1 MGRLPRGVVWT
12 LLLSILIGQSVA
24 QGDFGPPDSYDLD
37 LGSTPADIVFV
48 VDTSGFSNSTES
60 LNQEVAVKGFLTGF
74 LENAD
79 INSGNVKVAMV
90 TYSTHPKVIFDLNKY
105 STKTDMEDA
114 VFLAD
119 FEEEEPRERNLAD
132 ALSLVRTKILV
143 RDRRDAP
150 NFVLLLMSGK
160 SDRNS
165 VRTLQEADG
174 LKFARANIFGIGI
187 SLDDD
192 DAEEMFEVSSKP
204 TMENTFL
211 ISSVYELE
219 MLRELVFMQ
228 IFARAEQAF
237 KAPAAGS
244 ETLDLAFLLHYSNS
258 VSREDFQRILD
269 FMKNILQ
276 YSDID
281 DDKLRV
287 GAVVFRKRGI
297 PLFDF
302 NNYYS
307 QEEVFGGI
315 DQINYNYRSKT
326 SSIAS
331 GFDTVRTS
339 LFTRT
344 GGEREPAPNLV
355 ILITDSNA
363 DTDVDQ
369 TITAVERMKA
379 DGAAVYVVG
388 INVTYPEELLSIASN
403 PSYNVLVKDASEL
416 EGHDEQFHNDFV
428 ALRAKGFPVVIPAL
442 ESSTSGT
449 FADTTP
455 VSTQN
460 SDEAEIVFLVHAS
473 KKTTTKD
480 FKNNLIQY
488 IIGIIQRADTTK
500 NKFGVVMYGDSPEVV
515 LKLTSFP
522 KAKLV
527 KKALKKIKPN
537 KRSKRADLL
546 KALSFVR
553 EQVFNGDDPNLP
565 NGIVLIRDQKSKRVD
580 DNHLGT
586 ELSLLEASGTNLFQI
601 GIGQQVENDKE
612 SELVTNTFGDD
623 SVTNVGSY
631 GELSNSPEVVKLL
644 SRKIRSFH
652 QEEIDLIIAVHTQ
665 HNTALK
671 NVKKHIQV
679 LLKDILS
686 AVDINSGAVQV
697 SIVTFGAKTKV
708 HFPLNAFNKDKK
720 LMKAFK
726 KIKRKEYRS
735 KGSDLMTLLTTLES
749 DVLTPHSGDRQGVEN
764 LILVITDS
772 ASSSDLNM
780 LKQKAEEM
788 KKGNTIF
795 AIGVDSA
802 NEDELKALASSP
814 ENEFFYNGKKYD
826 DLTKSPELREQMIRN
841 VKIFESLTVPATT
854 KPKKTTPKPKV
865 TKADTTTTTPSFTT
879 TTRSI
884 EIETTRMTTRQRLF
898 TTTTT
903 PVGPSRFYVPL
914 SVSEVAD
921 IVLLV
926 HLSPR
931 ITEMEFI
938 TVQEFLKSLVSRA
951 DIANGK
957 AQIGLVFYGA
967 DPEII
972 FHINQYNDIALMQK
986 SIDGMR
992 ADLRSYTSDASTAI
1006 ASAKQMLSPYF
1017 NRRDDVPAA
1026 MIFIADDPANTNFDV
1041 MRDERDRAIE
1051 DEIRILT
1058 VGIGVSDKSKLESLA
1073 SDPDFIMNYDNVWML
1088 NDAENDLTEKIFAFQ
1103 NDGVTEDKLFEET
1116 TLAAKTTTPAD
1127 TTVSEGIIT
1136 KSDGI
1141 VLELPSS
1148 LVDPNKC
1155 SLGNSD
1161 LVIILD
1167 ASTSV
1172 TQQNYDKMLQ
1182 FTKDLLQNADID
1194 SGAVR
1199 VGILIYSTEVQVI
1212 FNLNEYSRKADVFA
1226 AIDKIPYIYGST
1238 NTADALQTMHAQMF
1252 TPRNGDRPNVPNTGI
1267 IITDGVSN
1275 INSRRTISEA
1285 DDARTA
1291 GIHVYAI
1298 GIGLT
1303 DTRELDG
1310 IANTPKT
1317 ENSFNVQTF
1326 DELVGLDR
1334 KIFSALCP
1342 EKAVTVPVTTPKPK
1356 SSCGLSSVDVVII
1369 IDAST
1374 SVTEPN
1380 FKLMLEFCKDI
1391 VKGADIDSGSVRVG
1405 VLIYSTEVEIQ
1416 FHLNRYSTN
1425 AQVIDAI
1432 DKIPYIYGSTNTADA
1447 LLTMHQTM
1455 FTPAN
1460 GDRQGVE
1467 NVAIVLTDG
1476 VSNINSRRT
1485 IKEAVTARSKDIEVY
1500 VIGISLTDTREV
1512 EGMAS
1517 EPKDKYLYN
1526 VRRFEEL
1533 QGLEEDIFGAGEG
1546 GDCATPAPA
1555 TPAPATLAPKT
1566 ECGLSKVDAVIILD
1580 ASTSVTE
1587 PNFKK
1592 MLSFCKEIV
1601 DKAAID
1607 SGSVRIGVLIYSTEV
1622 EIEFH
1627 LNKYTN
1633 TADIKAAIDRIPYIY
1648 GSTNSAD
1655 ALKTMHEVMFTARN
1669 GDRPDV
1675 DNIAFMITDGISNIN
1690 GRRTIPE
1697 AENAQGKD
1705 IRVYAIGIGLTDT
1718 RELEGMASEPKS
1730 ENMFNVREFD
1740 ELTGLIDTIFGG
1752 AEECALSEPPVANA
1766 GPDVTR
1772 RYPSGTITL
1781 DGRRSSDDNGI
1792 VTYTWSQGGRDLFTG
1807 ATFDLYDLREGEYE
1821 YNLTV
1826 VDEDGQSDSDTVR
1839 VIIEAEDFPPN
1850 ANAGDDVTI
1859 QLPVNSV
1866 RLDGRY
1872 SSDDVAVV
1880 QYMWK
1885 LTNGQPGVSFEGDD
1899 SATPMVDNL
1908 EEGEYT
1914 FTLTV
1919 ADALGQT
1926 DDDTVN
1932 VYVKAQ
1938 DFPPKAN
1945 AGDDVTIQLPVDS
1958 VLLDG
1963 RKSSD
1968 DIAIVQYMWKLTNG
1982 QPGVSLEGDESARLM
1997 VEDLEEGEYTF
2008 TLTVTDALGQTDDDT
2023 VNVYVKAQDFPPK
2036 ANAGD
2041 DVTIQL
2047 PVDSVLLD
2055 GRQSSDDIAVVKYS
2069 WKLTTGPQSV
2079 SLEGQD
2085 SPRLMVEGLEEG
2097 EYAFTLTVSD
2107 VLGQTDDDTVNV
2119 YVKGQDFPPRADAGE
2134 DITIKFPK
2142 DNVELDGTRSS
2153 DDIKVVRYSWALSGG
2168 EPGNVRLGDVDAST
2182 LRAEFAQPGSYTFNL
2197 TVYDGAGQMDQD
2209 SVNVVVEEADIP
2221 PVANAGNDVTIQLP
2235 LDYVTLDGTQS
2246 SDDGKIVSYNWVLTD
2261 GASSDVDIIG
2271 NGTPIPA
2278 ITNLKQGN
2286 YTFSLEVTDDVG
2298 LKDKDSVEI
2307 VVKAPDNPPVADAGR
2322 DVSIQL
2328 PVDTVTLDG
2337 SRSSDDIRIVQYLWT
2352 LVSGAPGVQT
2362 TGDTSSKLLVEGLA
2376 EGDYTFALSVFDAL
2390 GQADEDEV
2398 TISVRAGNQPPK
2410 ADAGED
2416 VEIQLPVNE
2425 VTLDGRRSTDDV
2437 RIARYRWRIRE
2448 GDENAVVMDGD
2459 RSAVLQLSNLTE
2471 GTYGFSLTVADNEGE
2486 RDTDYV
2492 NVVVKPEPTPTCGFA
2507 STDLVFVV
2515 DASTSV
2521 TEANFKK
2528 QLAFMKNIV
2537 NYADIDSGSVRVGAL
2552 IYSTEVEV
2560 QFYLNQYSTKND
2572 VIAAIDKIP
2581 YIYGSTN
2588 TADGLQVMRD
2598 ELFSFRNGDRD
2609 DAPNIAMVITD
2620 GVSNING
2627 RRTIPEAI
2635 TTRDLGIKIF
2645 AVGIGLTD
2653 TRELEGIASIPSSDN
2668 AFAVSDFDELVGLE
2682 QKIFTSICDKPSTT
2696 PPTTPTT
2703 TTTTQ
2708 ATPTTTSGCGLAKTD
2723 LVFIL
2728 DASTS
2733 VTDANFQKM
2742 RDFLKEF
2749 LSNADID
2756 SGSVRVGVNIYS
2768 TDVQVEFHLNRYTKA
2783 ADVMSAID
2791 NIPYIYGSTNT
2802 ADALQSMANVMFTPQ
2817 NGDRPDAPNVC
2828 ILLTDGVSNINSRR
2842 TIPEAE
2848 RARAKNVHLYVIGIG
2863 LTDTREVT
2871 AIATP
2876 PASKNLFSVNSFDE
2890 LKGLHKTILNT
2901 ATCKDEI
2908 SEPPVADAGSDRTI
2922 QLPLNSIT
2930 LSGDGSRD
2938 DVGIVRYEWSQLSG
2952 PRVNVR
2958 DTNDPMLSV
2967 DRLTEGVYEFELNV
2981 TDVDGQSDTDTV
2993 VITVLPEPDLP
3004 PRADAGPDKQ
3014 VKLPNDRVT
3023 LSGRGSSDDKRITRW
3038 VWRLV
3043 NGNARGVTMSGQNTD
3058 TLDLSRL
3065 QEGTYTFGLTVYDA
3079 KGQMDE
3085 DEVTI
3090 TVAAAPDA
3098 PPVANAGQDYTI
3110 QLPDDSVT
3118 LDGSRSSDDVRVITY
3133 RWKMTQGYPGSVRMS
3148 GERTPRLNVNGLSEG
3163 EYVFTLTVT
3172 DGKEQLD
3179 EDEARVIV
3187 KKAPRVEGYDVIFVL
3202 DSSVTPEH
3210 FRWMNNYARAVVREM
3225 SIDDGEFRVG
3235 YLIYSNSAYRQ
3246 FDLQDYGTRSD
3257 VLSAIDK
3264 VGYRPGT
3271 KNTAAALK
3279 YARKQMF
3286 TPSKGDREYA
3296 KNYLILLTGDNP
3308 SDDPFGAATEAC
3320 QLQAE
3325 GVGMFGVGFGDFSNR
3340 DELTAYSSVPNDE
3353 YQSVMR
3359 QESDQSE
3366 APGLMLYNL
3375 KNRTP
3380 RPSACPVVV
3389 TTPYNGDCFAS
3400 GDIVFIL
3407 DSSGSVGQDNFYRVL
3422 NFTYSTIDGLDIDSG
3437 HFRVGVTTFSDS
3449 SRLDFNLN
3457 DFSNKQDIH
3466 DALTQVRYMYGNTH
3480 TAHALRRARL
3490 EMFQLAAG
3498 DRPDVP
3504 NVIVIITDGQSNI
3517 NHEMTIPE
3525 ARHLKAAGVT
3535 IITLA
3540 VGFTSE
3546 TSELVGLTSPPI
3558 SENLVYTEDY
3568 ESLSKVKDKLIE
3580 PLCHDSNMCRSSPC
3594 QNGGVCMD
3602 GIRSYICICPD
3613 DFFGDTCSKHCGEP
3627 SDVVIVLDSSNTVGE
3642 YNFGR
3647 LKEYSEH
3654 LVREMNKDSCD
3665 VNIGFMKYSSNAMVQ
3680 VHLGTYDDTETNVRA
3695 VEQISYSRGRANM
3708 AAAFRSLRT
3717 EMFNGRGGDRPGAR
3731 NIAYFLTDGTN
3742 DAESEMAES
3751 EAEQAISSGIR
3762 IVPIGINLRERFEL
3776 DNIAE
3781 KQNLNVIEIN
3791 DEPALIENTDVILRP
3806 LYEGSNDYCAENP
3819 CSNGGQCVNEPF
3831 GYSCECDIG
3840 YTGDTCTQRCSAK
3853 GDVVFAV
3860 DTSRYVTRKELKSI
3874 RRFLRSVVK
3883 RLKFNKNEFSVG
3895 MVQFTDW
3902 AQVSLT
3908 LSQGKSKKAVRK
3920 SIAGLRVHGGDPQPS
3935 IALAKA
3941 KYRIFDAY
3949 GEDKD
3954 RPNYLILIT
3963 KSMRGEEDILT
3974 EANKLKLEGTRILGV
3989 GLGLTA
3995 NEREYLE
4002 SSVSIPFRETAM
4014 FADDRKEMDDLADR
4028 VVEYMCDDENLCA
4041 ENPCRNGGVCQRL
4054 GGDFYCDCGVGYA
4067 GRYCENTCNA
4077 RADIVFLLDSSGSI
4091 GHKDFRRVKKFVHN
4105 MVSDLQIGKDA
4116 SRIGLATYSSKSRHG
4131 FFMSKYD
4138 DLFKLQNAIAGISY
4152 EYGNSNAAEGL
4163 RLVREHYFNGRNG
4176 DRSDIQDFLV
4186 VITDGVSNVQPDQT
4200 LIEANLIKE
4209 KGVHVYAVGIGEF
4222 DPAELNEIASKP
4234 ASENA
4239 YILSDYSGLDNI
4251 SNSIIKQTC
4260 RDPSVCDENPC
4271 RNGGVCVP
4279 GINGLFCE
4287 CRRGYRGVHCEE
4299 SCVSVKDIFFLLDSS
4314 DSVGTQNFEQAKK
4327 FINNIIEEFS
4337 SKDSFNRFSLL
4348 TYSDE
4353 VQIVFSLG
4361 RYNSLNII
4369 QNAVK
4374 YARYRPGNT
4383 NTASALRVVDEL
4395 STEDLGDRYDAEN
4408 IVFVIT
4414 DGTGNVNEDDTIAA
4428 ADNIKNKGA
4437 RVITVGINMDDPS
4450 EVESMASSKRDS
4462 FKINKYDDLEG
4473 VLEEVV
4479 QNTCKNGNVIEKK

>member
-1932 VYVKAQ
+1932 VY
-1938 DFPPKAN
+1938 
-1945 AGDDVTIQLPVDS
+1945 
-1958 VLLDG
+1958 
-1963 RKSSD
+1963 
-1968 DIAIVQYMWKLTNG
+1968 
-1982 QPGVSLEGDESARLM
+1982 
-1997 VEDLEEGEYTF
+1997 
-2008 TLTVTDALGQTDDDT
+2008 
-2023 VNVYVKAQDFPPK
+2023 
-2036 ANAGD
+2036 
-2041 DVTIQL
+2041 
-2047 PVDSVLLD
+2047 
-2055 GRQSSDDIAVVKYS
+2055 
-2069 WKLTTGPQSV
+2069 
-2079 SLEGQD
+2079 
-2085 SPRLMVEGLEEG
+2085 
-2097 EYAFTLTVSD
+2097 
-2107 VLGQTDDDTVNV
+2107 
-2119 YVKGQDFPPRADAGE
+2119 
-2134 DITIKFPK
+2134 
-2142 DNVELDGTRSS
+2142 
-2153 DDIKVVRYSWALSGG
+2153 
-2168 EPGNVRLGDVDAST
+2168 
-2182 LRAEFAQPGSYTFNL
+2182 
-2197 TVYDGAGQMDQD
+2197 
-2209 SVNVVVEEADIP
+2209 
-2221 PVANAGNDVTIQLP
+2221 
-2235 LDYVTLDGTQS
+2235 
-2246 SDDGKIVSYNWVLTD
+2246 
-2261 GASSDVDIIG
+2261 
-2271 NGTPIPA
+2271 
-2278 ITNLKQGN
+2278 
-2286 YTFSLEVTDDVG
+2286 
-2298 LKDKDSVEI
+2298 
-2307 VVKAPDNPPVADAGR
+2307 VKAPDNPPVADAGR

>member
-1839 VIIEAEDFPPN
+1839 VIIE
-1850 ANAGDDVTI
+1850 
-1859 QLPVNSV
+1859 
-1866 RLDGRY
+1866 
-1872 SSDDVAVV
+1872 
-1880 QYMWK
+1880 
-1885 LTNGQPGVSFEGDD
+1885 
-1899 SATPMVDNL
+1899 
-1908 EEGEYT
+1908 
-1914 FTLTV
+1914 
-1919 ADALGQT
+1919 
-1926 DDDTVN
+1926 
-1932 VYVKAQ
+1932 
-1938 DFPPKAN
+1938 
-1945 AGDDVTIQLPVDS
+1945 
-1958 VLLDG
+1958 
-1963 RKSSD
+1963 
-1968 DIAIVQYMWKLTNG
+1968 
-1982 QPGVSLEGDESARLM
+1982 
-1997 VEDLEEGEYTF
+1997 
-2008 TLTVTDALGQTDDDT
+2008 
-2023 VNVYVKAQDFPPK
+2023 
-2036 ANAGD
+2036 
-2041 DVTIQL
+2041 
-2047 PVDSVLLD
+2047 
-2055 GRQSSDDIAVVKYS
+2055 
-2069 WKLTTGPQSV
+2069 
-2079 SLEGQD
+2079 
-2085 SPRLMVEGLEEG
+2085 
-2097 EYAFTLTVSD
+2097 
-2107 VLGQTDDDTVNV
+2107 
-2119 YVKGQDFPPRADAGE
+2119 
-2134 DITIKFPK
+2134 
-2142 DNVELDGTRSS
+2142 
-2153 DDIKVVRYSWALSGG
+2153 
-2168 EPGNVRLGDVDAST
+2168 
-2182 LRAEFAQPGSYTFNL
+2182 
-2197 TVYDGAGQMDQD
+2197 
-2209 SVNVVVEEADIP
+2209 
-2221 PVANAGNDVTIQLP
+2221 
-2235 LDYVTLDGTQS
+2235 
-2246 SDDGKIVSYNWVLTD
+2246 
-2261 GASSDVDIIG
+2261 
-2271 NGTPIPA
+2271 
-2278 ITNLKQGN
+2278 
-2286 YTFSLEVTDDVG
+2286 
-2298 LKDKDSVEI
+2298 
-2307 VVKAPDNPPVADAGR
+2307 APDNPPVADAGR

>member
-1839 VIIEAEDFPPN
+1839 VIIE
-1850 ANAGDDVTI
+1850 
-1859 QLPVNSV
+1859 
-1866 RLDGRY
+1866 
-1872 SSDDVAVV
+1872 
-1880 QYMWK
+1880 
-1885 LTNGQPGVSFEGDD
+1885 
-1899 SATPMVDNL
+1899 
-1908 EEGEYT
+1908 
-1914 FTLTV
+1914 
-1919 ADALGQT
+1919 
-1926 DDDTVN
+1926 
-1932 VYVKAQ
+1932 
-1938 DFPPKAN
+1938 
-1945 AGDDVTIQLPVDS
+1945 
-1958 VLLDG
+1958 
-1963 RKSSD
+1963 
-1968 DIAIVQYMWKLTNG
+1968 
-1982 QPGVSLEGDESARLM
+1982 
-1997 VEDLEEGEYTF
+1997 
-2008 TLTVTDALGQTDDDT
+2008 
-2023 VNVYVKAQDFPPK
+2023 
-2036 ANAGD
+2036 
-2041 DVTIQL
+2041 
-2047 PVDSVLLD
+2047 
-2055 GRQSSDDIAVVKYS
+2055 
-2069 WKLTTGPQSV
+2069 
-2079 SLEGQD
+2079 
-2085 SPRLMVEGLEEG
+2085 
-2097 EYAFTLTVSD
+2097 
-2107 VLGQTDDDTVNV
+2107 
-2119 YVKGQDFPPRADAGE
+2119 
-2134 DITIKFPK
+2134 
-2142 DNVELDGTRSS
+2142 
-2153 DDIKVVRYSWALSGG
+2153 
-2168 EPGNVRLGDVDAST
+2168 
-2182 LRAEFAQPGSYTFNL
+2182 
-2197 TVYDGAGQMDQD
+2197 
-2209 SVNVVVEEADIP
+2209 
-2221 PVANAGNDVTIQLP
+2221 
-2235 LDYVTLDGTQS
+2235 
-2246 SDDGKIVSYNWVLTD
+2246 
-2261 GASSDVDIIG
+2261 
-2271 NGTPIPA
+2271 
-2278 ITNLKQGN
+2278 
-2286 YTFSLEVTDDVG
+2286 
-2298 LKDKDSVEI
+2298 
-2307 VVKAPDNPPVADAGR
+2307 
-2322 DVSIQL
+2322 
-2328 PVDTVTLDG
+2328 
-2337 SRSSDDIRIVQYLWT
+2337 
-2352 LVSGAPGVQT
+2352 
-2362 TGDTSSKLLVEGLA
+2362 
-2376 EGDYTFALSVFDAL
+2376 
-2390 GQADEDEV
+2390 
-2398 TISVRAGNQPPK
+2398 AGNQPPK

>member
-1839 VIIEAEDFPPN
+1839 VIIE
-1850 ANAGDDVTI
+1850 
-1859 QLPVNSV
+1859 
-1866 RLDGRY
+1866 
-1872 SSDDVAVV
+1872 
-1880 QYMWK
+1880 
-1885 LTNGQPGVSFEGDD
+1885 
-1899 SATPMVDNL
+1899 
-1908 EEGEYT
+1908 
-1914 FTLTV
+1914 
-1919 ADALGQT
+1919 
-1926 DDDTVN
+1926 
-1932 VYVKAQ
+1932 
-1938 DFPPKAN
+1938 
-1945 AGDDVTIQLPVDS
+1945 
-1958 VLLDG
+1958 
-1963 RKSSD
+1963 
-1968 DIAIVQYMWKLTNG
+1968 
-1982 QPGVSLEGDESARLM
+1982 
-1997 VEDLEEGEYTF
+1997 
-2008 TLTVTDALGQTDDDT
+2008 
-2023 VNVYVKAQDFPPK
+2023 
-2036 ANAGD
+2036 
-2041 DVTIQL
+2041 
-2047 PVDSVLLD
+2047 
-2055 GRQSSDDIAVVKYS
+2055 
-2069 WKLTTGPQSV
+2069 
-2079 SLEGQD
+2079 
-2085 SPRLMVEGLEEG
+2085 
-2097 EYAFTLTVSD
+2097 
-2107 VLGQTDDDTVNV
+2107 
-2119 YVKGQDFPPRADAGE
+2119 GQDFPPRADAGE